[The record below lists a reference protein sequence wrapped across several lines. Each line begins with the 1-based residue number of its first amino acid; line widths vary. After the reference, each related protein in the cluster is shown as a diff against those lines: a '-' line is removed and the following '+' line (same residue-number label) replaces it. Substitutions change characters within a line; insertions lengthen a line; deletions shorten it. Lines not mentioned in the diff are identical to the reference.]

1 MPAVT
6 VENLLVLPR
15 IARPDPVAHR
25 DRPVV
30 QIKTAQS
37 LLEGA
42 GFPVR
47 RPFPGPGLSLR
58 HTDPFLLLDHLGAVE
73 YGPGEAKGA
82 PWHPHRGFETV
93 TYLIDGV
100 MRHRDSNG
108 GGGLIS
114 DGATQWM
121 TAGSGI
127 LHDEMPTEEL
137 VMKGG
142 VFHGVQLW
150 VNLPRDKKWT
160 PPRYQDIGAQNLVLL
175 TSDDGASLVRLIAG
189 GLAGH
194 HGPGAT
200 WTPITYAH
208 VSISAG
214 ARLHVPWPVNFNAM
228 VYVLAGSGTVGP
240 DAHPVEEGQLALF
253 GEGDALSV
261 TAADRQSSRSPALEV
276 LMLGGQPIREPIF
289 HWGPFVMNSHEEIV
303 QAFEDYQSGRM
314 GIIPATTLDLTQATD
329 RSGQANAKGPT
340 A

>member
-6 VENLLVLPR
+6 VQNPLVLPR
-15 IARPDPVAHR
+15 VARPDPAS
-25 DRPVV
+25 DRPRPVAQV
-30 QIKTAQS
+30 QVAQS

-47 RPFPGPGLSLR
+47 RPFPAPGLSLR
-58 HTDPFLLLDHLGAVE
+58 YTDPFLLLDHMGAVE

-93 TYLIDGV
+93 TYMMDGV
-100 MRHRDSNG
+100 MRHHDSNG

-150 VNLPRDKKWT
+150 VNLPKDKKWT
-160 PPRYQDIGAQNLVLL
+160 PPRYQDIGAEHLVLL
-175 TSDDGASLVRLIAG
+175 ASDDGASLIRLIAG
-189 GLAGH
+189 DLGGH
-194 HGPGAT
+194 HGAGIT

-208 VSISAG
+208 ATISAG
-214 ARLHVPWPVNFNAM
+214 ARLHIPWPSSFNAM
-228 VYVLAGSGTVGP
+228 VYVLVGSGTVGR
-240 DAHPVEEGQLALF
+240 EERPIQEGELALF
-253 GEGDALSV
+253 GNGDSIMV
-261 TAADRQSSRSPALEV
+261 TAVDRQSSRSPTLEV
-276 LMLGGQPIREPIF
+276 LLLGGQPIREPIF
-289 HWGPFVMNSHEEIV
+289 HWGPFVMNSHEEIL
-303 QAFEDYQSGRM
+303 QAFEDYRSGRM
-314 GIIPATTLDLTQATD
+314 GIIPATTVDLQEAARHD
-329 RSGQANAKGPT
+329 GDG
-340 A
+340 

>member
-6 VENLLVLPR
+6 VENFLVLPR
-15 IARPDPVAHR
+15 IAHPDRAVAR
-25 DRPVV
+25 DRLVV
-30 QIKTAQS
+30 QVKTAPS

-58 HTDPFLLLDHLGAVE
+58 YTDPFLLLDHMGAVE

-93 TYLIDGV
+93 TYLMDGV

-150 VNLPRDKKWT
+150 VNLPQDKKWT

-175 TSDDGASLVRLIAG
+175 TSDDGASLIRLIAG
-189 GLAGH
+189 DLAGH
-194 HGPGAT
+194 RGPGTT

-214 ARLHVPWPVNFNAM
+214 ARLRLPWPVNFNAM
-228 VYVLAGSGTVGP
+228 VYVLVGSGTAGP
-240 DAHPVEEGQLALF
+240 PGHSVDVEEGQLALF
-253 GEGDALSV
+253 GEGDGLTV
-261 TAADRQSSRSPALEV
+261 TASEHQSSRSPTLEV
-276 LMLGGQPIREPIF
+276 LILGGQPIREPIF

-303 QAFEDYQSGRM
+303 QAFEDYQKGRM
-314 GIIPATTLDLTQATD
+314 GIIPATTLEPAAATD
-329 RSGQANAKGPT
+329 PED
-340 A
+340 